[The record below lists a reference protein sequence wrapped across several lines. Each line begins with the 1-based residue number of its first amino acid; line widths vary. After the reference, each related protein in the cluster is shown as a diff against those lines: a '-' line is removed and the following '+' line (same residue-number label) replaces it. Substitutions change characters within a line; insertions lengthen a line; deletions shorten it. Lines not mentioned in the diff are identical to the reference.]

1 MLSSKFNR
9 TASKFVKTCKYF
21 SESQKQFKVVL
32 MPGHGV
38 GPEITQ
44 ATLDVLAG
52 FNLPIEW
59 EYHKIHDRAQNESGD
74 LISDL
79 TIQAIQNNKYG
90 LKGPFMTPIG
100 KGYRSLNVTLRKKLK
115 LYANVRPCKTFPGLP
130 GIK

>member
-1 MLSSKFNR
+1 MLS
-9 TASKFVKTCKYF
+9 KTLHRSLQSLSRPTRNF
-21 SESQKQFKVVL
+21 SSYKVVL

-44 ATLDVLAG
+44 ATLDILDP
-52 FNLPIEW
+52 FQFPIDW
-59 EYHKIHDRAQNESGD
+59 EHHKIHSTAQNEAGD

-79 TIQAIQNNKYG
+79 TIRAIQDNKYG

-100 KGYRSLNVTLRKKLK
+100 KGHRSLNVTLRKKLK

-130 GIK
+130 GIL

>member
-1 MLSSKFNR
+1 MLSKS
-9 TASKFVKTCKYF
+9 F
-21 SESQKQFKVVL
+21 SRSLQSFSRGARNFSSYKVVL

-44 ATLDVLAG
+44 ATLDILEP
-52 FNLPIEW
+52 FHFPIEW
-59 EYHKIHDRAQNESGD
+59 DYHKIHSTAQNEAGD

-79 TIQAIQNNKYG
+79 TIREIQQNKYG

-130 GIK
+130 GVL

>member
-1 MLSSKFNR
+1 MFRNSYKMTRGLRRFFSDQKKFD
-9 TASKFVKTCKYF
+9 
-21 SESQKQFKVVL
+21 VVL

-44 ATLDVLAG
+44 ATLDILEP
-52 FNLPIEW
+52 FKLPLNF
-59 EYHKIHDRAQNESGD
+59 EYHKIHSSAQNEAGD

-79 TIQAIQNNKYG
+79 TIKKIQDYGYG

-100 KGYRSLNVTLRKKLK
+100 KGHRSLNVTLRKKLK

-130 GIK
+130 GVL